1 MLIFQGVLTKI
12 WWSIFCTFFLEMSAN
27 ISKQRVIMLSWQ
39 NFHWLH
45 CYTLFFKSTN
55 LNKASNKKLQENSPQ
70 ASKNNKDPNFFCLKQ
85 IFPGRSIRS
94 SLRWVLR
101 RHRRRPCLRCR
112 RQRCRPRLPVSEWHR
127 RRRRRPS
134 PLTNGSISC
143 SRRCWADLEMK
154 RKTSVCFF
162 FGGSI
167 FVKKLFESH
176 PEFTRI
182 FRIFGPLPITIFSVN
197 FG

>member
-1 MLIFQGVLTKI
+1 
-12 WWSIFCTFFLEMSAN
+12 
-27 ISKQRVIMLSWQ
+27 MLSWQ

-112 RQRCRPRLPVSEWHR
+112 RQRCRPRLPVSEWRR

-134 PLTNGSISC
+134 PLTNGSTSC
-143 SRRCWADLEMK
+143 SRRCWGADLEMK
-154 RKTSVCFF
+154 RKSLSFF
-162 FGGSI
+162 LCSI
-167 FVKKLFESH
+167 FLIELFESN
-176 PEFTRI
+176 PEFETD
-182 FRIFGPLPITIFSVN
+182 FLGYLGPSQSSFSV
-197 FG
+197 